1 VYNAG
6 VTLITNI
13 SEELKKLSVPGASDS
28 DNAMIVAVKELT
40 AEIRAC
46 REVYM
51 AVVSSF
57 PLPPNLIS
65 LTLLIESCCS

>member
-1 VYNAG
+1 MYNAG
-6 VTLITNI
+6 VILITNI
-13 SEELKKLSVPGASDS
+13 SEEFKKLSVPGVSDS

-40 AEIRAC
+40 VEIRAC

-51 AVVSSF
+51 AIVSSF

-65 LTLLIESCCS
+65 VTLLIELYYS